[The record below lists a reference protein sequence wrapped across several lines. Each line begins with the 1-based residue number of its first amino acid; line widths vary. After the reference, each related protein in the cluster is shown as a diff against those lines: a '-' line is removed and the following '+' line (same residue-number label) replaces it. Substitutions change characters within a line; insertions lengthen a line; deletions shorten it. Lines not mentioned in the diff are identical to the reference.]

1 MSSAGVMLAILVVI
15 KRVAT
20 GSILEKPHPRP
31 LLWLVNIFSLFFL
44 LIVNALAAI
53 VHIGGQL
60 EGVDPSSVE
69 IDSRWLLD
77 FIELGG

>member
-20 GSILEKPHPRP
+20 GSTLEKPHPCP

-53 VHIGGQL
+53 VLRGGQL